1 MKTKFILS
9 LFVFTSLLLTSCSSD
24 DGEST
29 GTSTGN
35 YWPMAVNNSWIFDNN
50 GVNEET
56 KITGT
61 STFSGKTYYRLN
73 DVYTS
78 GVYVKNW
85 VAKKG
90 ATYFQ
95 RVDDVNVN
103 EQGVSIYFKSYEIPI
118 FRDDLNVNQQW
129 SGTVK
134 TKITYTYNGQS
145 TSPSSRIEYTGTV
158 LEKNASVT
166 LNGNTYNDVIKVRL
180 TVKVVIDT
188 QITTTTSEYW
198 FANEV
203 GPIREYTNDSGDISE
218 QTLISYTLY

>member
-56 KITGT
+56 KTTGT

-188 QITTTTSEYW
+188 
-198 FANEV
+198 
-203 GPIREYTNDSGDISE
+203 
-218 QTLISYTLY
+218 